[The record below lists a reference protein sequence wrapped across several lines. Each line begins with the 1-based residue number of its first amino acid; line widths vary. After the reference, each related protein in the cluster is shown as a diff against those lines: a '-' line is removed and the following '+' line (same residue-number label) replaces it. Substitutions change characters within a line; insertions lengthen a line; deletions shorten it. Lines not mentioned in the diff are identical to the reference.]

1 MLVAGIKSR
10 PVYTGLTI
18 QPNARRHIFALEG
31 EGAKALLDQKPA
43 LDETALA
50 RSEILYVA
58 RGSQGSGLDEALR
71 RLGAD
76 MFFTAPTIATLLFRL
91 KGSLATAHMGT
102 RLYLSGTEGF
112 IGQAM
117 LVALDY
123 GMGHLIWVT
132 ETGGGIWDEKGELLY
147 LEGSIINIES
157 LYQRIDD
164 QTADMR
170 VTASKTNEILQ
181 SLRYLKLLAV
191 NAGIEA
197 ARAGTAGSGFA
208 VLAAEMRTLA
218 NSSEE
223 AARAISNAQRKAEG

>member
-10 PVYTGLTI
+10 PVYSGLTI
-18 QPNARRHIFALEG
+18 QPRARRHIFALEG
-31 EGAKALLDQKPA
+31 EGAKALLDQQPA

-102 RLYLSGTEGF
+102 RLYISGTEGF

-117 LVALDY
+117 LVGLDY
-123 GMGHLIWVT
+123 GMDHASVITEHRGSLARRVQCVHCKGITDDVT
-132 ETGGGIWDEKGELLY
+132 TSPFACSHCGLPLLVRDHY
-147 LEGSIINIES
+147 S
-157 LYQRIDD
+157 R
-164 QTADMR
+164 R
-170 VTASKTNEILQ
+170 
-181 SLRYLKLLAV
+181 
-191 NAGIEA
+191 
-197 ARAGTAGSGFA
+197 
-208 VLAAEMRTLA
+208 LAAFQGVNIDA
-218 NSSEE
+218 EE
-223 AARAISNAQRKAEG
+223 PGSAPDPEELFL

>member
-18 QPNARRHIFALEG
+18 QPRARRHIFALEG
-31 EGAKALLDQKPA
+31 EGAKALLDQQPA
-43 LDETALA
+43 LDETALS

-58 RGSQGSGLDEALR
+58 RGSQGTGLDEALR

-123 GMGHLIWVT
+123 GMDHASVITEHRGSLARRVQCVHCKGITDDVT
-132 ETGGGIWDEKGELLY
+132 TSPFNCSHCGLPLLVRDHY
-147 LEGSIINIES
+147 S
-157 LYQRIDD
+157 R
-164 QTADMR
+164 R
-170 VTASKTNEILQ
+170 
-181 SLRYLKLLAV
+181 
-191 NAGIEA
+191 
-197 ARAGTAGSGFA
+197 
-208 VLAAEMRTLA
+208 LAAFQGVNIDA
-218 NSSEE
+218 EE
-223 AARAISNAQRKAEG
+223 PGSAPDPEELFL